1 MSRVL
6 ICGDRNWKDYESI
19 DNFVK
24 KLPKGTVIIQGMCRG
39 ADLMARRA
47 GLKHGFEVK
56 DYSADWSK
64 YGNAAGPIRNKQ
76 MLDEGKP
83 DIVIAFHENISQS
96 KGTKNMLKQ
105 ADKMKLPFQ
114 IIRKSEESKDA

>member
-47 GLKHGFEVK
+47 GIKYGFTVE

-64 YGNAAGPIRNKQ
+64 YGDAAGPIRNKQ

-83 DIVIAFHENISQS
+83 DRVYAFHSNISES
-96 KGTKNMLKQ
+96 KGTKNMINQ
-105 ADKMKLPFQ
+105 AKKRSIEV
-114 IIRKSEESKDA
+114 IIEAEQ